1 MCPLGVLL
9 KAFTPTYALH
19 RFFLKLSQ
27 HYYKKISN
35 FMAEK
40 GIIPLR
46 RNGHGLSPVPSRP
59 LFIIDRFAIPDK
71 PGEHKK
77 AVVRFIG
84 LPNCTKKMHIY
95 VKSAL
100 KRYIS
105 CLGYPLLS
113 ASFYKNLPH

>member
-1 MCPLGVLL
+1 
-9 KAFTPTYALH
+9 
-19 RFFLKLSQ
+19 
-27 HYYKKISN
+27 
-35 FMAEK
+35 MAEK

-100 KRYIS
+100 KKMHFSLRIS
-105 CLGYPLLS
+105 LIKC
-113 ASFYKNLPH
+113 SFL

>member
-1 MCPLGVLL
+1 MFFMCPLGVLL

-84 LPNCTKKMHIY
+84 LPDCTKKCIFM
-95 VKSAL
+95 
-100 KRYIS
+100 
-105 CLGYPLLS
+105 
-113 ASFYKNLPH
+113 

>member
-1 MCPLGVLL
+1 
-9 KAFTPTYALH
+9 
-19 RFFLKLSQ
+19 
-27 HYYKKISN
+27 
-35 FMAEK
+35 MAEK

-100 KRYIS
+100 KKCIS
-105 CLGYPLLS
+105 CLEYPLLS
-113 ASFYKNLPH
+113 ARFCKNLPH